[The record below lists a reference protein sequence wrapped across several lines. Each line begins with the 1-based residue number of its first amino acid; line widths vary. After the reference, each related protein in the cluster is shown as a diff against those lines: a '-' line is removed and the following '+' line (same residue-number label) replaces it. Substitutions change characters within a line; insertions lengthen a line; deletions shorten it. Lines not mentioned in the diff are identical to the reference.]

1 MQHLRRFIFN
11 PVNSHVIQTFQ
22 ERRMLKTEC
31 KNFTYRRGKYSLV
44 EAMSPG
50 NNRDIKLVRSVR
62 AAATCN
68 TTEKNMNNFRSSA
81 FGWRLHANWS
91 GGPSPEPA
99 DDGRTFVRHSI
110 RAGFGCVGSETGMA
124 KISSYGNWGASV
136 HEAPL
141 LSISGRCGN
150 NNQSRRLVYYGRA
163 SLLRETAGG
172 QGFVKLSHQTVL
184 EQQCLIWILTTLSL
198 SVSNDRFSL
207 PIVEHF
213 FVN

>member
-1 MQHLRRFIFN
+1 MQKLHLPARQIFSRRSY
-11 PVNSHVIQTFQ
+11 VSWEQQ
-22 ERRMLKTEC
+22 GYKTCEVRESGRDLQ
-31 KNFTYRRGKYSLV
+31 Y
-44 EAMSPG
+44 
-50 NNRDIKLVRSVR
+50 NRKKL
-62 AAATCN
+62 
-68 TTEKNMNNFRSSA
+68 NNFRSSA

-110 RAGFGCVGSETGMA
+110 RAGFGCVGSDTGMA
-124 KISSYGNWGASV
+124 KISSYGNWEASV